1 MLIAHFFIYKPNS
14 NNSNSISPQNL
25 NSNKDFILEYEYFYN
40 STKEDYSQK
49 SYHDG
54 YYKINQT
61 AKYKICVYGAKVFN
75 RRRGGEICG
84 INNFNES
91 DILTYKLGGSEA
103 DEKKSKEYNPNRRNG
118 YKFAGYAKINYFDN
132 FLIVVGGGGYS
143 EENLKNEV
151 DAGKNGTENL
161 GGKVGAHYEIGKR
174 DYSNGENSSQY
185 KRGNEDSTGLP
196 YIYYGGG
203 RSNFCKANKC
213 LYNESK
219 INEMDYS
226 GVRIYRF
233 K

>member
-1 MLIAHFFIYKPNS
+1 MLIVFLINKLNS
-14 NNSNSISPQNL
+14 NNSKSISPQHW
-25 NSNKDFILEYEYFYN
+25 NSKRDFILEYEYFYN

-75 RRRGGEICG
+75 GRRGGEICG

-103 DEKKSKEYNPNRRNG
+103 DEKKRKEYNPNRQNG

-132 FLIVVGGGGYS
+132 FLIVVGGGGNS
-143 EENLKNEV
+143 EESLKKEL
-151 DAGKNGTENL
+151 DAGKNGRGNL
-161 GGKVGAHYEIGKR
+161 GGKAGAHYEGGKR

-185 KRGNEDSTGLP
+185 KRGNADSTGLP
-196 YIYYGGG
+196 YIYYGGR

-213 LYNESK
+213 LYNETK

-233 K
+233 KE